1 MRKNLGA
8 ILALL
13 FGVSTLVNGQDFP
26 QWRGSNRDGRIDVVP
41 AISKWPSQLR
51 NGWKIEVGTGHS
63 SPLVVGNRVYIH
75 ARQGEN
81 EVVSALDPGT
91 GKRIWQDSYSVAY
104 SVNPAAREH
113 GKGPKSTPVYA
124 GGRLYTLGI
133 TAILSCYEVARGRL
147 LWRRNLGDRFV
158 ARAPLYGTAMSPIVD
173 RGLVILH
180 GGGPDQGGLIAFDE
194 LTGKERWAWTGD
206 GPGYAS
212 PIITEIAGKRQLVTQ
227 TEKYIVGIWVDTGAL
242 LWKIPFETDYSQN
255 IITPVAWR
263 DLLIFS
269 GYNKGVMALRVGWR
283 DNQWVTDQVWQNRE
297 LSMYMSSPVVSGS
310 WLFGFSHRNK
320 GQHFCLDLES
330 GRTLWTGDPR
340 QGENAAI
347 LIVGGSLI
355 TLSELGELRVSSVA
369 SKGAT
374 LIRKYQVAD
383 GATWAHPVISG
394 NRILIRD
401 ALSLRLWLLG

>member
-81 EVVSALDPGT
+81 EVVSALDTGT

-180 GGGPDQGGLIAFDE
+180 GGGPDQGGLIALDE

-269 GYNKGVMALRVGWR
+269 GYNKGVMAVRVGWR

-297 LSMYMSSPVVSGS
+297 LAMYMSSPVVSGS

-355 TLSELGELRVSSVA
+355 TLSERGELRVSSVA

>member
-1 MRKNLGA
+1 
-8 ILALL
+8 
-13 FGVSTLVNGQDFP
+13 
-26 QWRGSNRDGRIDVVP
+26 
-41 AISKWPSQLR
+41 
-51 NGWKIEVGTGHS
+51 
-63 SPLVVGNRVYIH
+63 
-75 ARQGEN
+75 
-81 EVVSALDPGT
+81 
-91 GKRIWQDSYSVAY
+91 
-104 SVNPAAREH
+104 
-113 GKGPKSTPVYA
+113 
-124 GGRLYTLGI
+124 
-133 TAILSCYEVARGRL
+133 
-147 LWRRNLGDRFV
+147 
-158 ARAPLYGTAMSPIVD
+158 
-173 RGLVILH
+173 
-180 GGGPDQGGLIAFDE
+180 LIALDE

-212 PIITEIAGKRQLVTQ
+212 PIIVEIAGKRQLVTQ

-255 IITPVAWR
+255 IITPVVWR
-263 DLLIFS
+263 DRLIFS
-269 GYNKGVMALRVGWR
+269 GYNKGVMAVRVGWR

-297 LSMYMSSPVVSGS
+297 LAMYMSSPVVSGS

-394 NRILIRD
+394 SRILIRD
-401 ALSLRLWLLG
+401 ASSLRLWLLE

>member
-81 EVVSALDPGT
+81 EVVSALDTGT

-180 GGGPDQGGLIAFDE
+180 GGGPDQGGLIALDE

-269 GYNKGVMALRVGWR
+269 GYNKGVMAVRVGWR

>member
-13 FGVSTLVNGQDFP
+13 FAVSTLVNGQDFP
-26 QWRGSNRDGRIDVVP
+26 QWRGINRDGRIDVVP

-81 EVVSALDPGT
+81 EVVTALDTGT
-91 GKRIWQDSYSVAY
+91 GKRIWQDSYSVTY

-133 TAILSCYEVARGRL
+133 TAVLSCYEVARGRL

-180 GGGPDQGGLIAFDE
+180 GGGPDQGGLIALDE

-269 GYNKGVMALRVGWR
+269 GYNKGVMAVRVGWR

-383 GATWAHPVISG
+383 GATWAHPVLSG

-401 ALSLRLWLLG
+401 ASSLRLWLLG

>member
-173 RGLVILH
+173 RG
-180 GGGPDQGGLIAFDE
+180 PDQGGLIALDE

-269 GYNKGVMALRVGWR
+269 GYNKGVMAVRVGWR

>member
-1 MRKNLGA
+1 MRRNLGA

-13 FGVSTLVNGQDFP
+13 FAVSTLVNGQDFP

-81 EVVSALDPGT
+81 EVVTALDTGT

-133 TAILSCYEVARGRL
+133 TAVLSCYEVARGRL

-180 GGGPDQGGLIAFDE
+180 GGGPDQGGLIALDE

-206 GPGYAS
+206 GPGYVS

-242 LWKIPFETDYSQN
+242 LWKMPFETDYSQN

-269 GYNKGVMALRVGWR
+269 GYNKGVMAIRVGWR

-340 QGENAAI
+340 QGENATI

-383 GATWAHPVISG
+383 GATWAHPVLSG

-401 ALSLRLWLLG
+401 ASSLRLWLLG

>member
-81 EVVSALDPGT
+81 EVVSALDSGT
-91 GKRIWQDSYSVAY
+91 GNRIWQDSYSVAY

-113 GKGPKSTPVYA
+113 GKGPKSTPVHA

-180 GGGPDQGGLIAFDE
+180 GGGPDQGGLIALDE

-401 ALSLRLWLLG
+401 ASSLRIWLLG

>member
-1 MRKNLGA
+1 MKETAACTIVPPIRASCSLQRSCED
-8 ILALL
+8 
-13 FGVSTLVNGQDFP
+13 FGN
-26 QWRGSNRDGRIDVVP
+26 
-41 AISKWPSQLR
+41 
-51 NGWKIEVGTGHS
+51 
-63 SPLVVGNRVYIH
+63 
-75 ARQGEN
+75 
-81 EVVSALDPGT
+81 
-91 GKRIWQDSYSVAY
+91 
-104 SVNPAAREH
+104 
-113 GKGPKSTPVYA
+113 
-124 GGRLYTLGI
+124 
-133 TAILSCYEVARGRL
+133 
-147 LWRRNLGDRFV
+147 
-158 ARAPLYGTAMSPIVD
+158 
-173 RGLVILH
+173 
-180 GGGPDQGGLIAFDE
+180 
-194 LTGKERWAWTGD
+194 
-206 GPGYAS
+206 
-212 PIITEIAGKRQLVTQ
+212 EIAGKRQLVTQ

-269 GYNKGVMALRVGWR
+269 GYNKGVMAVRVGWR

>member
-1 MRKNLGA
+1 MRRNLGA

-81 EVVSALDPGT
+81 EVVTALDTGT

-133 TAILSCYEVARGRL
+133 TAVLSCYEVARGRL

-180 GGGPDQGGLIAFDE
+180 GGGPDQGGLIALDE

-269 GYNKGVMALRVGWR
+269 GYNKGVMAVRVGWR

-383 GATWAHPVISG
+383 GATWAHPVLSG

-401 ALSLRLWLLG
+401 ASSLRLWLLG

>member
-81 EVVSALDPGT
+81 EVVSALDTGT

-180 GGGPDQGGLIAFDE
+180 GGGPDQGGLIALDE

-269 GYNKGVMALRVGWR
+269 GYNKGVMAVRVGWR

-297 LSMYMSSPVVSGS
+297 LAMYMSSPVVSGS

>member
-1 MRKNLGA
+1 MRRNLGA

-13 FGVSTLVNGQDFP
+13 FAVSTLVNGQDFP

-81 EVVSALDPGT
+81 EVVTALDTGT
-91 GKRIWQDSYSVAY
+91 GKRIWQDSYNVAY

-133 TAILSCYEVARGRL
+133 TAVLSCYEVARGRL

-180 GGGPDQGGLIAFDE
+180 GGGPDQGGLIALDE

-269 GYNKGVMALRVGWR
+269 GYNKGVMAVRVGWR

-383 GATWAHPVISG
+383 GATWAHPVLSG

-401 ALSLRLWLLG
+401 ASSLRLWLLG